1 MSCYEAETM
10 DRSSM
15 GGDIVEILCLHT
27 HLLNET
33 FALQE
38 IAQELTAQNHM
49 IAGAVNDFIT
59 CQS

>member
-1 MSCYEAETM
+1 MKQKQWIDHAWEEIENY
-10 DRSSM
+10 
-15 GGDIVEILCLHT
+15 IVEILCLHT

>member
-1 MSCYEAETM
+1 
-10 DRSSM
+10 M